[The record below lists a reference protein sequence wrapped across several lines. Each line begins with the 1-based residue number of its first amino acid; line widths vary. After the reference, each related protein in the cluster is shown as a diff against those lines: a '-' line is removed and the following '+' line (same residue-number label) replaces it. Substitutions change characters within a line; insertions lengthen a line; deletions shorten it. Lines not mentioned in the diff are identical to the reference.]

1 MPRPDNKRQ
10 KQGRPS
16 DPRATVFQ
24 EQFLPQMPGSNQRN
38 VFIQPSAPIVDKP
51 SQISFG
57 NMVPG
62 PDSGLQTL
70 AALAKG
76 VTQGAQAAQQVY
88 KYRVDKGQK
97 DFDKMMQ

>member
-10 KQGRPS
+10 KRGRPS
-16 DPRATVFQ
+16 DPRASVFQ
-24 EQFLPQMPGSNQRN
+24 EQFLPQMPGSTQRN
-38 VFIQPSAPIVDKP
+38 VFIQPTPQIVDAP
-51 SQISFG
+51 SKISFG

-76 VTQGAQAAQQVY
+76 VTQEHKLLNKFINIESIKA
-88 KYRVDKGQK
+88 KEILTK
-97 DFDKMMQ
+97 